1 MRASMRPSMS
11 PSMKMPQPAFGSA
24 HELTLGG
31 RFPVVLGLG
40 AFLKNTTT
48 LIDGDR
54 AYVAHDV
61 GHTDSV
67 PAILAMEER
76 ARRLLAGAS
85 ARPVAIAHDLH
96 PDFPSTR
103 LAQQLAREFD
113 VPAVPVQHHHAH
125 VGAVAAEHGVTGPLL
140 GLALDGFGLGP
151 DQDAWGGE
159 LLLVDDA
166 RCRRLGGLRPLLQP
180 GGDVAAREPW
190 RMGAAAL
197 HALGRTAEIP
207 LRWSGQAGADVLPV
221 MLHRGIN
228 SPATSSAGRLFDA
241 ACGLLGVHPVAAFE
255 AQAPI
260 ALEQMVSRP
269 EVLADGWQIA
279 QGTLDFRPLLA
290 ALADMSDARRG
301 ADLFHGTLAAG
312 LAAWVIAAAAQMP
325 ALPRR
330 IAFSGGCFYNRILS
344 ADLGARLAAAGFR
357 VLRPDRLGPGDGA
370 ISLGQAYVAALG
382 LMRRVEIRQCA

>member
-1 MRASMRPSMS
+1 MN
-11 PSMKMPQPAFGSA
+11 PA
-24 HELTLGG
+24 HTLTLGG
-31 RFPVVLGLG
+31 DFPVVLGLG

-48 LIDGDR
+48 LIDGDC
-54 AYVAHDV
+54 AYVAQDV

-67 PAILAMEER
+67 PSILAMEER
-76 ARRLLAGAS
+76 VRVLLARAS
-85 ARPVAIAHDLH
+85 ALPVAIAHDLH

-103 LAQQLAREFD
+103 LAIRLAAEFE
-113 VPAVPVQHHHAH
+113 VPLVPVQHHHAH
-125 VGAVAAEHGVTGPLL
+125 VAAVAAEHHVTGPML

-151 DQDAWGGE
+151 ARQAWGGE
-159 LLLVDDA
+159 LLLVESS

-207 LRWSGQAGADVLPV
+207 ARWSGYAGADILPV
-221 MLHRGIN
+221 MLARGIN
-228 SPATSSAGRLFDA
+228 SPATSSVGRLFDA
-241 ACGLLGVHPVAAFE
+241 ACGLLDVHPVTTFE

-269 EVLADGWQIA
+269 EVLAQGWRIVDDM
-279 QGTLDFRPLLA
+279 LDFRPLLA
-290 ALADMSDARRG
+290 VLADLSDPQRG

-312 LAAWVIAAAAQMP
+312 LAEWVIGAQAP
-325 ALPRR
+325 ASPRR
-330 IAFSGGCFYNRILS
+330 ISFSGGCFYNRILS
-344 ADLGARLAAAGFR
+344 ADLGTRLEAAGFE

-382 LMRRVEIRQCA
+382 ALESAPCA